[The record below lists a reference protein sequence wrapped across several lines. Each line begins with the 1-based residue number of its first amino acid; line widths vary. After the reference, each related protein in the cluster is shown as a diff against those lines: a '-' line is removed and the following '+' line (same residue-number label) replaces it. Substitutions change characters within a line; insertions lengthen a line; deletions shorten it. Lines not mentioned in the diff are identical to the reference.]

1 MFSTKQ
7 KISNQNLTIETLCV
21 YAGKRY
27 NLGSYLKVF
36 TSILWANFK
45 LYNMKKVLLS
55 ITSALIAI
63 GGFAQL
69 SGTYTINSASATGGT
84 NYQTFA
90 AACSAL
96 TSQGVNGP
104 VTFNVLTGNYT
115 NDQIYFGYGSSIS
128 GTSAT
133 NTVTFQSD
141 AGNSSNPEITR
152 ASQTL
157 YMYYSNLNNITFKEI
172 DITAT
177 SSYPCYIYY
186 GTANSIHFEDCNI
199 TNPTG
204 TSGYPLYLYRT
215 TANDFVMDG
224 CNLVGGYY
232 GAYVYYLGSN
242 SSVDLVNGSITDF
255 YYMGIYG
262 YYGYSPY
269 VLWNVD
275 NNYIANDPGANTYSY
290 AFYSYYSR
298 GGSNF
303 SNNTVELNGTYGGY
317 GCMLYYPQGTSTNPV
332 TFTNNMINYPN
343 SSNTG
348 SQYGIRAYYTSYTN
362 IDHNTVKTSGSGN
375 NYGAYLYY
383 YSGSY
388 TGNTFRNNIIAN
400 PGGSGYNIYYYSYYN
415 AMSSVFSDYDYNAYQ
430 YGSSANEIYNYDYYS
445 GTTAT
450 TLTSWNSGTSVD
462 DNSITA
468 DPLFLS
474 NNDLHSGSIEIN
486 EMGTYVGVT
495 EDIDGEIRSTTTPDI
510 GADEFIVPTNNA
522 QPGDLLTPDAPL
534 CSDDTTISIM
544 LHNTGLVALTSCSL
558 NYSIN
563 GGTPVSSQWTGSIAS
578 QADTMVVVESSIN
591 FTSGDDL
598 KVWTSMPNGVQDS
611 SANNDTVGVTLY
623 DGLSGTFAIPADYA
637 TLNDARDALVQNGVC
652 GHVVFNIA
660 TGTYTEQ
667 VDFPAIE
674 GVSENAT
681 ITFQSA
687 SGNTNDVLVQHQTT
701 GSGDSYVIK
710 FSGADWITF
719 QDMRIKNNST
729 YFYGNVIAVEGG
741 SDNVTI
747 DNCWLKGNSYQTTS
761 YWSANIL
768 FTGKN
773 DGFTLTNNHVEAGAS
788 NFYMINGNI
797 AGPSMDMTMENNYFE
812 DGMYYAT
819 YFYAVDGFEF
829 DGNTITNDSSLYG
842 GNYGYYQMYLGYVNN
857 FNVTRNYINHTVGQ
871 GYYYPIYFNNCVGTN
886 NPRSQVA
893 NNCFFSATPGATTYN
908 YYTVYMYNSGIMDFH
923 NNSVTKRGGYSN
935 NGAMY
940 VSNGGLISLKN
951 NSFANMTSGYAL
963 QVYGG
968 FAVSESENNNF
979 YTPSGSLVYFGTS
992 AFSSLE
998 DYQTATGYDMNSV
1011 VSDPNWETDVTCV
1024 TCNDTLSNAGQVLAN
1039 NTVDISGNARSL
1051 STPDIGAVEFVDPGS
1066 FTLGGNDTVCGNEVI
1081 VEAGPAQSVTW
1092 NVNNQTSTQS
1102 SVTLTATTE
1111 PVTYNISVS
1120 ITTEFCGSGS
1130 DNAIYRVVPDATLDS
1145 AAHMCADET
1154 LDLEP
1159 GGGSGA
1165 VYNWSNGETASSI
1178 TVAEPGTYSVN
1189 KMEDG
1194 CESDASIVVTQSEGV
1209 EIVDLDACSDDLPIS
1224 IDATIAN
1231 GTSYA
1236 WSGGSSIN
1244 TASNDFSDAGTY
1256 SVTATDSYG
1265 CSSTDDFGLTVL
1277 EAPTAAITETH
1288 SGNAYFFDGTSSLYI
1303 SQNTTYNWDF
1313 GYNNLTA
1320 TTPTATVTYPWSDP
1334 SNPTTYTV
1342 TLSIDNGCG
1351 TDVKQKDYTPDPL
1364 GIDAIA
1370 EGSFGLY
1377 PNPANDNVN
1386 FVLDAAA
1393 SAQGTVQ
1400 VMDIAGRVLA
1410 SQIIAAGQING
1421 EINLTELASGS
1432 YLVKISVDGNSS
1444 VNTLIKQ

>member
-1 MFSTKQ
+1 
-7 KISNQNLTIETLCV
+7 
-21 YAGKRY
+21 
-27 NLGSYLKVF
+27 
-36 TSILWANFK
+36 
-45 LYNMKKVLLS
+45 MKKTLLS
-55 ITSALIAI
+55 ILSGFLVTV
-63 GGFAQL
+63 GFAQL
-69 SGTYTINSASATGGT
+69 NGTYTINSASATGGT

-104 VTFNVLTGNYT
+104 VTFNVLTGNYS
-115 NDQIYFGYGSSIS
+115 NDQINFGYGATIS
-128 GTSAT
+128 GTSTT

-141 AGNSSNPEITR
+141 ASNTSNPEITR

-186 GTANSIHFEDCNI
+186 GTANNIHFEDCNI

-224 CNLVGGYY
+224 CNLSGGYY

-242 SSVDLVNGSITDF
+242 SSVDIINGSITEF
-255 YYMGIYG
+255 YYMGIYA
-262 YYGYSPY
+262 YYGYYPY

-275 NNYIANDPGANTYSY
+275 NNYIANDAGANSYSY

-298 GGSNF
+298 AGSNF
-303 SNNTVELNGTYGGY
+303 SNNKIELDGTNGGY
-317 GCMLYYPQGTSTNPV
+317 GCMLYYPQGTSSSPV
-332 TFTNNMINYPN
+332 KFTNNMINYPN
-343 SSNTG
+343 SSNAG
-348 SQYGIRAYYTSYTN
+348 SQYGIRAYYTKYTN

-388 TGNTFRNNIIAN
+388 SGNTFRNNIIAN

-415 AMSSVFSDYDYNAYQ
+415 AMATTFSDYDYNAYQ
-430 YGSSANEIYNYDYYS
+430 YGNSSTEVYNYDSYS
-445 GTTAT
+445 GTTGT
-450 TLTSWNSGTSVD
+450 NLSGWNSGTSVD
-462 DNSITA
+462 DNSIVA
-468 DPLFLS
+468 DPLFMS
-474 NNDLHSGSIEIN
+474 NYDLHSGSIGIN
-486 EMGTYVGVT
+486 EMGTYVGIT
-495 EDIDGEIRSTTTPDI
+495 TDIDGETRSTTTPDI

-534 CSDDTTISIM
+534 CADDTSISIM
-544 LHNTGLVALTSCSL
+544 LNNMGLVALTSCSL

-563 GGTPVSSQWTGSIAS
+563 GGTTVSSQWTGNLAIQS
-578 QADTMVVVESSIN
+578 DTLAIVESSIT
-591 FTSGDDL
+591 FTSGDEL
-598 KVWTSMPNGVQDS
+598 KIWTSMPNGVVDS

-623 DGLSGTFAIPADYA
+623 DGLTGTFAIPADYA
-637 TLNDARDALVQNGVC
+637 TLNEARDDLVLKGVC

-660 TGTYTEQ
+660 TGTYTEN
-667 VDFPAIE
+667 VSFPQIQGTGE
-674 GVSENAT
+674 DAT

-687 SGNTNDVLVQHQTT
+687 SGNTNDVLIEYDAASTGDNYVVQFA
-701 GSGDSYVIK
+701 GV
-710 FSGADWITF
+710 DWITF
-719 QDMRIKNNST
+719 QDLRMKSLDQ
-729 YFYGNVIAVEGG
+729 YSYAVVLAVEGG
-741 SDNVTI
+741 SNNNTI
-747 DNCWLKGNSYQTTS
+747 DNCWLKGNAYNTTS
-761 YWSANIL
+761 NYAANIRWN
-768 FTGKN
+768 GSS
-773 DGFTLTNNHVEAGAS
+773 DGFTLTNSHIEAGSS
-788 NFYMINGNI
+788 NMYMLGYNTAN
-797 AGPSMDMTMENNYFE
+797 PSEDITMENNLFE
-812 DGMYYAT
+812 DGKYYQMML
-819 YFYAVDGFEF
+819 YAIDGFVF
-829 DGNTITNDSSLYG
+829 DGNTVTNDSALYSG
-842 GNYGYYQMYLGYVNN
+842 TYGYYQLYMYYVNN
-857 FNVTRNYINHTVGQ
+857 FDITRNYVNHTVGQ
-871 GYYYPIYFNNCVGTN
+871 GYYYPIYFNNCVGRN

-893 NNCFFSATPGATTYN
+893 NNCFFGGMPGATGYN
-908 YYTVYMYNSGIMDFH
+908 NYAVYSYNSGVMDFH
-923 NNSVTKRGGYSN
+923 NNSVTKRGGSTN
-935 NGAMY
+935 STMY
-940 VSNGGLISLKN
+940 ISNGGLISLKN
-951 NSFANMTSGYAL
+951 NSFANMTTGYAL

-968 FAVSESENNNF
+968 FAVSESENNNL
-979 YTPSGSLVYFGTS
+979 YTEGNSLVYFGTS
-992 AFSSLE
+992 AYATLE
-998 DYQTATGYDMNSV
+998 AYQTGTGNDMNSV
-1011 VSDPNWETDVTCV
+1011 VTNPNWETDVTCV
-1024 TCNDTLSNAGQVLAN
+1024 TCNDTLDNAGQVLAN
-1039 NTVDISGNARSL
+1039 NTIDIDNNVRSVA
-1051 STPDIGAVEFVDPGS
+1051 TPDIGAVEFVDPGS
-1066 FTLGGNDTVCGNEVI
+1066 FTLGGDDTVCGSVVI

-1120 ITTEFCGSGS
+1120 ITTEYCGSGS

-1145 AAHMCADET
+1145 AAHICADET

-1165 VYNWSNGETASSI
+1165 VYAWSNGETTSSI
-1178 TVAEPGTYSVN
+1178 TATEAGTYSVN

-1194 CESDASIVVTQSEGV
+1194 CESDATIVVTQSEGV

-1236 WSGGSSIN
+1236 WSGGTSIN
-1244 TASNDFSDAGTY
+1244 TASNDFTDAGTY
-1256 SVTATDSYG
+1256 SVTATDAFG

-1288 SGNAYFFDGTSSLYI
+1288 AGNAYFFDGTSSLYI
-1303 SQNTTYNWDF
+1303 SNNTTYNWDF

-1334 SNPTTYTV
+1334 NNPTTYTV

-1351 TDVKQKDYTPDPL
+1351 TDVKQTDYTPDPL

-1377 PNPANDNVN
+1377 PNPANENVN
-1386 FVLDAAA
+1386 FVLDGAA

>member
-1 MFSTKQ
+1 MKKTL
-7 KISNQNLTIETLCV
+7 LTI
-21 YAGKRY
+21 
-27 NLGSYLKVF
+27 
-36 TSILWANFK
+36 
-45 LYNMKKVLLS
+45 LS
-55 ITSALIAI
+55 GFLVTV
-63 GGFAQL
+63 GFAQL
-69 SGTYTINSASATGGT
+69 SGNYTINSASATGGT

-96 TSQGVNGP
+96 TSQGVNAS
-104 VTFNVLTGNYT
+104 VTFNVLTGNYS
-115 NDQIYFGYGSSIS
+115 NDQIYFGYGATIS
-128 GTSAT
+128 GTSTT

-141 AGNSSNPEITR
+141 ASNTSNPEITR

-157 YMYYSNLNNITFKEI
+157 RMYYSNLNNITFKEI

-186 GTANSIHFEDCNI
+186 GTATNIRFEDCNI
-199 TNPTG
+199 TNPIG

-215 TANDFVMDG
+215 TANNFSMDG
-224 CNLVGGYY
+224 CSLDGGYY

-242 SSVDLVNGSITDF
+242 SSVEMNECEITNW
-255 YYMGIYG
+255 YYRGIYG
-262 YYGYSPY
+262 YYGYYPY
-269 VLWNVD
+269 VKWTMT
-275 NNYIANDPGANTYSY
+275 NNYIANNPGSYSY
-290 AFYSYYSR
+290 PYVGYWYYPAA
-298 GGSNF
+298 GSTF
-303 SNNTVELNGTYGGY
+303 SGNTFDIDGSAGGY
-317 GCMLYYPQGTSTNPV
+317 GPWIYYAQGSSTNPV
-332 TFTNNMINYPN
+332 TFSNNMINFVDAN
-343 SSNTG
+343 ESGQQRGMSM
-348 SQYGIRAYYTSYTN
+348 YYTKFTN
-362 IDHNTVKTSGSGN
+362 IDHNTVKTSGTGG

-388 TGNTFRNNIIAN
+388 TGNTFTNNIIAN
-400 PGGSGYNIYYYSYYN
+400 PGGNGYNVYYYSYYN
-415 AMSSVFSDYDYNAYQ
+415 AMTSTFTDFDYNAYQ
-430 YGSSANEIYNYDYYS
+430 DGASATEIYNYDSYS
-445 GTTAT
+445 GTTGT
-450 TLTSWNSGTSVD
+450 TLSAWNSGASVD
-462 DNSITA
+462 DNSIVA
-468 DPLFLS
+468 DPLFMS
-474 NNDLHSGSIEIN
+474 NTDLHSGANAIN
-486 EMGTYVGVT
+486 NMGSYVGVT
-495 EDIDGEIRSTTTPDI
+495 VDIDGETRSTTTPDI
-510 GADEFIVPTNNA
+510 GADEFVVPTNNA
-522 QPGDLLTPDAPL
+522 QPGDLITPDAPL
-534 CSDDTTISIM
+534 CADDTSISIM
-544 LHNTGLVALTSCSL
+544 LNNVGLVALTSCSL

-563 GGTPVSSQWTGSIAS
+563 GGTTVSSQWTGNLAIQS
-578 QADTMVVVESSIN
+578 DTLAIVESSIT
-591 FTSGDDL
+591 FTSGDEL
-598 KVWTSMPNGVQDS
+598 KVWTSMPNGVADS
-611 SANNDTVGVTLY
+611 SANNDTVGVTLNG
-623 DGLSGTFAIPADYA
+623 GLTGTFAIPADYA
-637 TLNDARDALVQNGVC
+637 TLNEARDDLVLKGVC
-652 GHVVFNIA
+652 GDVVFNIA

-674 GVSENAT
+674 GVSEDAT

-687 SGNTNDVLVQHQTT
+687 SGNTNDVLIQHQTS

-719 QDMRIKNNST
+719 QDVRVMNTAT
-729 YFYGNVIAVEGG
+729 YFYGNVISIGG
-741 SDNVTI
+741 ASDNVTI

-768 FTGKN
+768 MQGTN
-773 DGFTLTNNHVEAGAS
+773 HGFSLTNSKVEKGS
-788 NFYMINGNI
+788 SSFYMYNTNAASPSENMIVDNNMMIN
-797 AGPSMDMTMENNYFE
+797 S
-812 DGMYYAT
+812 MYYQV
-819 YFYAVDGFEF
+819 YLRDISGFHM
-829 DGNTITNDSSLYG
+829 DGNTLTNDSSLYYG
-842 GNYGYYQMYLGYVNN
+842 SYGYSQLYLY
-857 FNVTRNYINHTVGQ
+857 NVGDFDITRNYINHSVGN
-871 GYYYPIYFNNCVGTN
+871 GYYYPVYLNNCVGRN
-886 NPRSQVA
+886 NPRSQFA
-893 NNCFFSATPGATTYN
+893 NNCIFSATDGATSYN
-908 YYTVYMYNSGIMDFH
+908 YNGVYAYNSGVMDFH
-923 NNSVTKRGGYSN
+923 NNSVTKRGGW
-935 NGAMY
+935 NGSAVRMY
-940 VSNGGLISLKN
+940 NGGLISVKN
-951 NSFANMTSGYAL
+951 NSIANLATGYSL
-963 QVYGG
+963 EVQGG
-968 FAVSESENNNF
+968 FAVSESDNNNL
-979 YTPSGSLVYFGTS
+979 YNSSGALVYYGTS
-992 AFSSLE
+992 AYTSLE
-998 DYQTATGYDMNSV
+998 DYQTASGFDMNSV
-1011 VSDPNWETDVTCV
+1011 VSNPNWETDVTCV

-1039 NTVDISGNARSL
+1039 NTVDIGNNVRSVL
-1051 STPDIGAVEFVDPGS
+1051 NPDIGAVEFVDPGS
-1066 FTLGGNDTVCGNEVI
+1066 FTLGGDDTVCGNEVV

-1102 SVTLTATTE
+1102 SVTLTATNE

-1120 ITTEFCGSGS
+1120 ITTEYCGSGT
-1130 DNAIYRVVPDATLDS
+1130 DNAIIRLIPDATLDT

-1165 VYNWSNGETASSI
+1165 VYSWSNGETASTIS
-1178 TVAEPGTYSVN
+1178 VAEAGTYSVN

-1194 CESDASIVVTQSEGV
+1194 CESDATIVVTQSEGV
-1209 EIVDLDACSDDLPIS
+1209 DIADIDACSDDLPIS

-1244 TASNDFSDAGTY
+1244 TASNDFTDAGTY
-1256 SVTATDSYG
+1256 SVTATDSSG
-1265 CSSTDDFGLTVL
+1265 CSSTVDFGLTVL

-1288 SGNAYFFDGTSSLYI
+1288 SANAYFFDGTSSLYI

-1334 SNPTTYTV
+1334 SSPVTYTV

-1386 FVLDAAA
+1386 FVLDGAA

-1410 SQIIAAGQING
+1410 SQIIAAGQLNG